1 MMYHQDCFRSIVVL
15 RSLRKRKVASS
26 ILAGSFEL
34 FGVVSQTYFVKSNTK
49 WFFANNAAA
58 AAADQY

>member
-1 MMYHQDCFRSIVVL
+1 VVL

-26 ILAGSFEL
+26 ILAGSLSF
-34 FGVVSQTYFVKSNTK
+34 FGVVSQTYFVESNTK